1 MIETNV
7 MPSVYVAMQYFR
19 ELQSLLQQF
28 IIVEHAVEPAVDPS
42 LAAGSDQQQA
52 MDQATLET
60 LKQES
65 QVTEAD
71 IADAGMVSVEGV
83 DMAMMETSAEPS
95 AMETSLSADNE
106 MAFEQDQQPSAE
118 PFVAEETGLSDI
130 A

>member
-65 QVTEAD
+65 QATEAD

-118 PFVAEETGLSDI
+118 PFVAEETGPSDI